1 MSRANT
7 DGVPTDLTC
16 ANVRLTGGQKE
27 SVPRMWVLA
36 LTAAPLEGHA
46 KRDLTRASA
55 NQVWILCLLMPLEYG
70 VTVFNSRVTQVLRLR

>member
-1 MSRANT
+1 MY
-7 DGVPTDLTC
+7 

-36 LTAAPLEGHA
+36 LTAVPLEGHV

-55 NQVWILCLLMPLEYG
+55 IQVWTNYKKLSIIIEYG
-70 VTVFNSRVTQVLRLR
+70 VTVFTAQSRKCCVYDQVTAV